1 MDNWRF
7 QHGNLQELILLTN
20 LLILL
25 KWLLQELQILAPPFG
40 VIFLNH
46 CLALVKT
53 TVITIYIR
61 LILKCIAYD
70 ICIS

>member
-1 MDNWRF
+1 MDP
-7 QHGNLQELILLTN
+7 
-20 LLILL
+20 

-40 VIFLNH
+40 VIFLHH